1 MANLE
6 QLSLI
11 RRSVTDWNAWRQQY
25 PEVQPNLGGA
35 DLRAVVL
42 EGADL
47 QSADLHEADL
57 TSARLLGA
65 NLSQADLRWSILLQ
79 ANLNNVKAQ
88 FASFDE
94 ATAAEVTMVHADLS
108 SASLRNTNLNVSD
121 FDGATLTNANLEGA
135 SLRRA
140 SIRFTDLHMACL
152 RKTQFSQADL
162 TGANLAQADLTDAN
176 LESAVLVGA
185 CLRAASMTGAH
196 VFGASVWDTDT
207 ELANQENLVISSEG
221 QSTVTVDRLEIA
233 QFIYLLLRNEK
244 LREVIDSVTSKL
256 VLILGRFSTHR
267 KVILERVR
275 QELRNRGYVPV
286 LFDFAPPTRRDLTE
300 TISTLAHLAR
310 FVIADITDARSVPQ
324 ELMRI
329 VPNLPSVPIQ
339 PILLASER
347 EYGMF
352 ETFKRYPW
360 VLETFFYEN
369 ADHLVQRFESAII
382 LPAEQA
388 SRRTRTDP

>member
-1 MANLE
+1 LTNPEHA
-6 QLSLI
+6 SLI
-11 RRSVTDWNAWRQQY
+11 RRNVTDWNAWRQQY
-25 PEVQPNLGGA
+25 PEVRPDLRGAELRGLNLDGA
-35 DLRAVVL
+35 DLRAT
-42 EGADL
+42 DL
-47 QSADLHEADL
+47 READL
-57 TSARLLGA
+57 TNTSLLSVD
-65 NLSQADLRWSILLQ
+65 LSQADLRWSILLQ
-79 ANLNNVKAQ
+79 ANLNKVKAH
-88 FASFDE
+88 FAQFDE
-94 ATAAEVTMVHADLS
+94 ASGFEATMIQADLT
-108 SASLRNTNLNVSD
+108 SASLCNVNLNGTNLNS
-121 FDGATLTNANLEGA
+121 AILTKANLQGASMRRAILRFANLNMA
-135 SLRRA
+135 SLRKA
-140 SIRFTDLHMACL
+140 QLT
-152 RKTQFSQADL
+152 QADL
-162 TGANLAQADLTDAN
+162 TGADLAETDLTDAN

-185 CLRAASMTGAH
+185 CLRASLMTGAH

-207 ELANQENLVISSEG
+207 ALANQENLVISSEG
-221 QSTVTVDRLEIA
+221 QPIVTVDRLEIA

-256 VLILGRFSTHR
+256 VLILGRFSPDR
-267 KVILERVR
+267 KAILDRVR

-300 TISTLAHLAR
+300 TISTLAHLAK

-339 PILLASER
+339 PILSACDR

-369 ADHLVQRFESAII
+369 EHHLVENFESAIVA
-382 LPAEQA
+382 PAERA
-388 SRRTRTDP
+388 SRRT